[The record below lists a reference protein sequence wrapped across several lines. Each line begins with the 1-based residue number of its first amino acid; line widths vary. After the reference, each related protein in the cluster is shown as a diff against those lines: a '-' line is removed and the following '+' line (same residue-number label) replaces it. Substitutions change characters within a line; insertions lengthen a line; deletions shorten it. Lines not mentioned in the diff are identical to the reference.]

1 MRKVTGPM
9 DQLTAHLD
17 RGWDLAQSGD
27 ARGAM
32 SSARRA
38 IELAPD
44 SPEAYNLLG
53 YAASLDGDC
62 EEAVEAYEQAIAL
75 DDGYVEAMLNAAE
88 LYVHPLRDYEH
99 ALELC
104 DRVLDLSE
112 YDDELVDAHLLRFE
126 AYWAM
131 GDDDEAKKA
140 LGRLARGPFETAVQN
155 FLVGRAWVEVGEL
168 ERAKPLLAAA
178 LEADPRNSEAC
189 YYSGVLAEAEG
200 DRPRANAHFLRAR
213 QLEAEVGVPS
223 WSPNEEA
230 FMAFVERATAEL
242 PAEQRELLR
251 NAEVFV
257 VDLPGPEMIVDGVD
271 VHAMVMLDLL
281 APNPP
286 AKVLGGRLR
295 AFVYAVN
302 VLRTAGAIDQ
312 VEETLREA
320 FERELA
326 HLVDELGGRHGAN

>member
-1 MRKVTGPM
+1 M

-62 EEAVEAYEQAIAL
+62 DEAVEAYEQALAL

-88 LYVHPLRDYEH
+88 LYVHPLRDYEQ

-104 DRVLDLSE
+104 ERVLELSE
-112 YDDELVDAHLLRFE
+112 FDDEIVDAHLLRFE

-131 GDDDEAKKA
+131 GDDDNAKKA
-140 LGRLARGPFETAVQN
+140 LSRLARGPYETAAQN
-155 FLVGRAWVEVGEL
+155 FLVGRAWVELGEHD
-168 ERAKPLLAAA
+168 RAKPLVAAA
-178 LEADPRNSEAC
+178 LEADPHNPEAC
-189 YYSGVLAEAEG
+189 YYAGLLAEADG
-200 DRPRANAHFLRAR
+200 DRAQANAHFLRVR
-213 QLEAEVGVPS
+213 QLEADIGPPS
-223 WSPNEEA
+223 WSPDEGA
-230 FMAFVERATAEL
+230 FMAFVERATASL
-242 PAEQRELLR
+242 PSDQRELLR

-271 VHAMVMLDLL
+271 VHALAMLDLL

-286 AKVLGGRLR
+286 GKVVSGGRLR

-302 VLRTAGAIDQ
+302 VLRTAGALDR
-312 VEETLREA
+312 VEDTIRESL
-320 FERELA
+320 ERELG
-326 HLVDELGGRHGAN
+326 HLVEEFGGRAGAN

>member
-1 MRKVTGPM
+1 M
-9 DQLTAHLD
+9 DEALGHLVLQCFE
-17 RGWDLAQSGD
+17 R
-27 ARGAM
+27 
-32 SSARRA
+32 
-38 IELAPD
+38 
-44 SPEAYNLLG
+44 
-53 YAASLDGDC
+53 
-62 EEAVEAYEQAIAL
+62 EAVLGGQLVKQVVRAQLVHLVQALLPQRVELDAVVEEDLGLLLHARDDERGDRFEPPPLRFVRGGAL
-75 DDGYVEAMLNAAE
+75 DPG
-88 LYVHPLRDYEH
+88 
-99 ALELC
+99 
-104 DRVLDLSE
+104 
-112 YDDELVDAHLLRFE
+112 ELVLND
-126 AYWAM
+126 
-131 GDDDEAKKA
+131 A
-140 LGRLARGPFETAVQN
+140 LGDL
-155 FLVGRAWVEVGEL
+155 L
-168 ERAKPLLAAA
+168 ERALLVELRQQHRELLAEVRVAAAA
-178 LEADPRNSEAC
+178 L
-189 YYSGVLAEAEG
+189 
-200 DRPRANAHFLRAR
+200 R